1 MGTFNEYRAGGIYI
15 IDEIVSHVV
24 LMSIN
29 SEWHFGSVSSYDINE
44 QCRLIEH
51 IDVVIRTDDS
61 KKSMTD
67 PIVMRSNNFKDNY
80 DI

>member
-15 IDEIVSHVV
+15 IGEIVSHVV
-24 LMSIN
+24 LTSIN
-29 SEWHFGSVSSYDINE
+29 SERHFGSVSSYDINE
-44 QCRLIEH
+44 QWKLIEH

-67 PIVMRSNNFKDNY
+67 PTVMRSNNFKDNY
-80 DI
+80 DV